1 MSIESC
7 KQKHKN
13 KTGTMKGL
21 EVMNM
26 FITLIV
32 GNGVMSVWICT
43 QTVHT
48 KLVQFLIF
56 QHHLSKT
63 IFELPGRH

>member
-1 MSIESC
+1 MQAKTQ
-7 KQKHKN
+7 KQNGHN
-13 KTGTMKGL
+13 ERFGGD
-21 EVMNM
+21 EYVYYSHC
-26 FITLIV
+26 

-56 QHHLSKT
+56 QQHLSKT